1 MPEKIELI
9 EFVRRFRASESQDD
23 VAALIEHIF
32 PALHL
37 FILRRVPEAVD
48 DIRAETLVTIAH
60 NLYKIDLD
68 STSAEVWGFC
78 FVIAR
83 RQIGRYLKAK
93 KAQPYTSVDTEELS
107 KAEAISALKG
117 FEQSQ
122 SDAKGLGQDALELLR
137 NSEPDCF
144 KLLWDRYVV
153 GLTVDEIASE
163 LKINYDTAAQR
174 IHRSKELAGSL
185 IKKEGLHD

>member
-1 MPEKIELI
+1 MPEKLELI

-23 VAALIEHIF
+23 AAALIEHIF

-48 DIRAETLVTIAH
+48 DIRAETLITIAH

-68 STSAEVWGFC
+68 AASAQVWEFC

-83 RQIGRYLKAK
+83 RQIGRYLKDK
-93 KAQPYTSVDTEELS
+93 NAQPYTSVDAEELS
-107 KAEAISALKG
+107 QAEAISALQG

-122 SDAKGLGQDALELLR
+122 NDANGIGQHAVELVK
-137 NSEPDCF
+137 SSAPDCF
-144 KLLWDRYVV
+144 KLLWDRYIV
-153 GLTVDEIASE
+153 GLNVDAIASE
-163 LKINYDTAAQR
+163 LKINYAAAAQR
-174 IHRSKELAGSL
+174 IHRCKELAGSL
-185 IKKEGLHD
+185 IQKEGLHG